1 MVNSKNKNINMKSKG
16 TKQQE
21 GLSPPKLQYQG
32 SKTRFYIVI
41 LKSLNKHRY

>member
-1 MVNSKNKNINMKSKG
+1 MVNNKNNNINMKSKG

-21 GLSPPKLQYQG
+21 GLSPPKLQHQG

-41 LKSLNKHRY
+41 LKTLKKHRY